1 LNLNIYKQKQRW
13 KLLLFIFAVII
24 GLTSL
29 RYTNQ
34 LVKKMS
40 REERKKAEMLAEAWK
55 QIINAEA
62 NDPNLNFY
70 TRVIA
75 DNETV
80 PVIVVDSLN
89 NILFTRNLDSAKQKN
104 PNYLNRKL
112 EQMKAN
118 SGPIIITLSP
128 VEKQYLYYNQSIILT
143 QLAYYPYI
151 QFGIIFMFILVAY
164 FAFNTSMKFEQ
175 NQVWVGLSKE
185 TAHQL
190 GTPISSL
197 MAWVEMMKIR
207 KGDSEMLIELEKDVN
222 RLEKITERF
231 SKIGSKPALVKDNVI
246 TVILTA
252 VNYLR
257 SRSSGKIRINLNLPA
272 YEVIVPLN
280 AALFE
285 WVIENLCKNAIDA
298 LNGQGQIEIAL
309 TDFTQVIY
317 IDIRDTGKGIPK
329 SMFKTI
335 FKPGFTTKKK
345 GWGLGLSLAK
355 RIVEAYHDGKI
366 FVHQSEL
373 NKGSV
378 IRIVLKK

>member
-1 LNLNIYKQKQRW
+1 LNIYTQKQRW
-13 KLLLFIFAVII
+13 KLLLLIVAVAI
-24 GLTSL
+24 GLASL

-34 LVKKMS
+34 LVKKMA
-40 REERKKAEMLAEAWK
+40 REERKKAELLAEDWK
-55 QIINAEA
+55 LIINARDDDA
-62 NDPNLNFY
+62 NLNFY
-70 TRVIA
+70 TSIIA
-75 DNETV
+75 GNETV
-80 PVIVVDSLN
+80 PVIVTDSLN
-89 NILFTRNLDSAKQKN
+89 HILFARNLDSAKLKN
-104 PNYLNRKL
+104 PRYIARKFNR
-112 EQMKAN
+112 MKDN
-118 SGPIIITLSP
+118 SEPIVISLSS
-128 VEKQYLYYNQSIILT
+128 VEKQYLYYSQSVILT

-151 QFGIIFMFILVAY
+151 QFGIIFLFILVAY
-164 FAFNTSMKFEQ
+164 FAFNTSRRFEQ

-207 KGDSEMLIELEKDVN
+207 KGDVEMLAELEKDVN

-246 TVILTA
+246 TVIMTA

-257 SRSSGKIRINLNLPA
+257 SRSSGKIRINLSLPTD
-272 YEVIVPLN
+272 ELVVPLN

-298 LNGQGQIEIAL
+298 LNGEGQIEIAL
-309 TDFTQVIY
+309 TDYTQVIY

-329 SMFKTI
+329 SMFKAI

-355 RIVEAYHDGKI
+355 RIVEDYHDGKI

>member
-1 LNLNIYKQKQRW
+1 LNIYKQKQRW

-24 GLTSL
+24 GLSSL

-34 LVKKMS
+34 LVKKMA
-40 REERKKAEMLAEAWK
+40 REERKKAELLAEAWK
-55 QIINAEA
+55 QIINAGV
-62 NDPNLNFY
+62 DDSNLNFY
-70 TRVIA
+70 ARVIE

-80 PVIVVDSLN
+80 PVIVVDSMN
-89 NILFTRNLDSAKQKN
+89 NILFTRNLDSLKLQN
-104 PNYLNRKL
+104 PRYVTRKL
-112 EQMKAN
+112 HQMKGN
-118 SGPIIITLSP
+118 SAPIVISMSP
-128 VEKQYLYYNQSIILT
+128 VEKQYLYFSQSIILT

-151 QFGIIFMFILVAY
+151 QFSIIFLFILVAY

-207 KGDSEMLIELEKDVN
+207 NGDGEMLTELEKDVN

-231 SKIGSKPALVKDNVI
+231 SKIGSKPVLVKDNVI

-257 SRSSGKIRINLNLPA
+257 SRSSGKIRINLSLPA

-329 SMFKTI
+329 SMFKAI
-335 FKPGFTTKKK
+335 FKPGFTTKQK

>member
-55 QIINAEA
+55 QIIKAEA

-89 NILFTRNLDSAKQKN
+89 NILFTRNLDSVKQKN
-104 PNYLNRKL
+104 PQYLIRKL
-112 EQMKAN
+112 QQMKAN

>member
-34 LVKKMS
+34 LVRKMS
-40 REERKKAEMLAEAWK
+40 REEHKKAEMLAEAWK
-55 QIINAEA
+55 QIIKAEA

-89 NILFTRNLDSAKQKN
+89 NILFTRNLDSVKQKN
-104 PNYLNRKL
+104 PLYLVRKL
-112 EQMKAN
+112 QQMKDN

-207 KGDSEMLIELEKDVN
+207 KGDGEMLVELEKDVN

>member
-1 LNLNIYKQKQRW
+1 M
-13 KLLLFIFAVII
+13 FIIAVAV
-24 GLTSL
+24 GLASL

-34 LVKKMS
+34 LVKKMA
-40 REERKKAEMLAEAWK
+40 REERKKAELLAESWK
-55 QIINAEA
+55 LVINAA
-62 NDPNLNFY
+62 ADNADLNLY
-70 TRVIA
+70 SGIIA
-75 DNETV
+75 GNETV
-80 PVIVVDSLN
+80 PVIVTDSMN
-89 NILFTRNLDSAKQKN
+89 RILFARNIDSAKLQN
-104 PNYLNRKL
+104 PRYIARKL
-112 EQMKAN
+112 RQMKEN
-118 SGPIIITLSP
+118 SEPIVISLSLR
-128 VEKQYLYYNQSIILT
+128 EKQYLYYSQSLILN

-151 QFGIIFMFILVAY
+151 QFGIIFLFILVAY
-164 FAFNTSMKFEQ
+164 FAFNTSRRYEQ

-207 KGDSEMLIELEKDVN
+207 KGDGEMLTELEKDVN

-231 SKIGSKPALVKDNVI
+231 SKIGSKPVLVKANIV
-246 TVILTA
+246 TVIMTA

-257 SRSSGKIRINLNLPA
+257 SRSSGKIRINLSLPT
-272 YEVIVPLN
+272 YELVVPLN

-298 LNGQGQIEIAL
+298 LNGQGQIEIGL

-335 FKPGFTTKKK
+335 FKPGFTTKSK

-355 RIVEAYHDGKI
+355 RIVEDYHDGKI
-366 FVHQSEL
+366 FVHQSEM

>member
-1 LNLNIYKQKQRW
+1 MNLNIYKQKQRW

-34 LVKKMS
+34 LVRKMS
-40 REERKKAEMLAEAWK
+40 HEERKKAEMLAEAWK
-55 QIINAEA
+55 QIISAEA

-89 NILFTRNLDSAKQKN
+89 NILFTRNLDSIKQKN
-104 PNYLNRKL
+104 PNYLIRKL
-112 EQMKAN
+112 QQMKAN
-118 SGPIIITLSP
+118 SAPIIITLSP
-128 VEKQYLYYNQSIILT
+128 VEKQYLYYNQSVILT

>member
-34 LVKKMS
+34 LVRKMA

-55 QIINAEA
+55 QIIRAEA

-89 NILFTRNLDSAKQKN
+89 NILFTRNLDSVKQKN
-104 PNYLNRKL
+104 PNYLVRKL
-112 EQMKAN
+112 QQMKA
-118 SGPIIITLSP
+118 SSAPIIITLSP
-128 VEKQYLYYNQSIILT
+128 VVKQYLYYNQSVILT

-378 IRIVLKK
+378 IRIVLRK

>member
-1 LNLNIYKQKQRW
+1 MNLNIYKQKQRW
-13 KLLLFIFAVII
+13 KLLLFIIAVFI
-24 GLTSL
+24 GLISL

-34 LVKKMS
+34 LVRKMS

-70 TRVIA
+70 TGVIA

-80 PVIVVDSLN
+80 PVIVADSLN
-89 NILFTRNLDSAKQKN
+89 NILFTRNLDSAKQKD
-104 PNYLNRKL
+104 PGYLLRKL
-112 EQMKAN
+112 QQMKAN
-118 SGPIIITLSP
+118 SGPIIISLSP
-128 VEKQYLYYNQSIILT
+128 FEKQYLYYNQSIILT

-207 KGDSEMLIELEKDVN
+207 KGDEEMLTELEKDVN

-335 FKPGFTTKKK
+335 FKPGFTTKQK

-378 IRIVLKK
+378 LRIVLKK

>member
-1 LNLNIYKQKQRW
+1 MNLNIYKQKQRW

-34 LVKKMS
+34 LVRKMS

-80 PVIVVDSLN
+80 PVIVVDSMN
-89 NILFTRNLDSAKQKN
+89 NILFTRNLDSVKQKN
-104 PNYLNRKL
+104 PQYLVRKL
-112 EQMKAN
+112 QQMKAN

-128 VEKQYLYYNQSIILT
+128 VEKQFLYYNQSIILT

-207 KGDSEMLIELEKDVN
+207 KGDGEMLVELEKDVN

>member
-1 LNLNIYKQKQRW
+1 MNLNIYKQKQRW

-89 NILFTRNLDSAKQKN
+89 NILFTRNLDSVKQKN
-104 PNYLNRKL
+104 PNYLVRKL
-112 EQMKAN
+112 EQMKAG
-118 SGPIIITLSP
+118 SGPIIVTLSP

-257 SRSSGKIRINLNLPA
+257 SRSSGKIRINLNVPA

>member
-1 LNLNIYKQKQRW
+1 
-13 KLLLFIFAVII
+13 
-24 GLTSL
+24 
-29 RYTNQ
+29 
-34 LVKKMS
+34 
-40 REERKKAEMLAEAWK
+40 MLAEAWK
-55 QIINAEA
+55 QIISAEG
-62 NDPNLNFY
+62 NDQNLNFY

-80 PVIVVDSLN
+80 PVIVADSLN
-89 NILFTRNLDSAKQKN
+89 NILFTRNLDSVKQKN
-104 PNYLNRKL
+104 PNYLVKKL
-112 EQMKAN
+112 QQMKAN
-118 SGPIIITLSP
+118 SEPIIITLSP

-207 KGDSEMLIELEKDVN
+207 KGDGEMLVELEKDVN

-252 VNYLR
+252 VNYL
-257 SRSSGKIRINLNLPA
+257 
-272 YEVIVPLN
+272 
-280 AALFE
+280 
-285 WVIENLCKNAIDA
+285 
-298 LNGQGQIEIAL
+298 GQDPPVKYGS
-309 TDFTQVIY
+309 T
-317 IDIRDTGKGIPK
+317 
-329 SMFKTI
+329 
-335 FKPGFTTKKK
+335 
-345 GWGLGLSLAK
+345 LACRHMK
-355 RIVEAYHDGKI
+355 
-366 FVHQSEL
+366 
-373 NKGSV
+373 
-378 IRIVLKK
+378 